1 MKNKFAPGNVQA
13 STMIIWLFLFSFVPL
28 CLMIIVSLLS
38 TPSSTNSSHL
48 VTLPWTITHYTT
60 LLSPIYVKILIRSCN
75 IALITCFFCLILAY
89 PFSYLIVKS
98 KYKSVLLLGVMIP
111 FWTSSLVR
119 TYALLCL
126 LKNNGLLN
134 TILIKLHILHE
145 PMIWLYTPFAVIS
158 GLVYTLFP
166 FMVLPL
172 ITNMERF
179 DQRLIEAAKDLGA
192 RPLRIFFHVYLP
204 YTKTGITNGCLL
216 VFLPAM
222 TLFYIPNILG
232 GARSL
237 LIGNV
242 IQHQFLVLEDWPQGA
257 ATSLMLTILLV
268 SLCLGKTR
276 PQKSGAV

>member
-1 MKNKFAPGNVQA
+1 
-13 STMIIWLFLFSFVPL
+13 MIAWLLIFSFIPL
-28 CLMIIVSLLS
+28 CLMIIVSFLS
-38 TPSSTNSSHL
+38 TPSNITSAHL
-48 VTLPWTITHYTT
+48 VALPWTSVHYTT
-60 LLSPIYVKILIRSCN
+60 LFSPMYVKIFVRSFD

-89 PFSYLIVKS
+89 PFSYLLVKS
-98 KYKSVLLLGVMIP
+98 KHKSILLLGVMIP

-119 TYALLCL
+119 SYALLCL

-134 TILIKLHILHE
+134 ALLIKLHILHA
-145 PMIWLYTPFAVIS
+145 PMTWLYTPFAVIS

-172 ITNMERF
+172 VTNMERF
-179 DQRLIEAAKDLGA
+179 DRRLLEAAKDLGA
-192 RPLRIFFHVYLP
+192 HPLRIFFHVYLP
-204 YTKTGITNGCLL
+204 YTKKGITSGCLL

-257 ATSLMLTILLV
+257 ATSIMLTIILV
-268 SLCLGKTR
+268 TLCLAKKR
-276 PQKSGAV
+276 PKL